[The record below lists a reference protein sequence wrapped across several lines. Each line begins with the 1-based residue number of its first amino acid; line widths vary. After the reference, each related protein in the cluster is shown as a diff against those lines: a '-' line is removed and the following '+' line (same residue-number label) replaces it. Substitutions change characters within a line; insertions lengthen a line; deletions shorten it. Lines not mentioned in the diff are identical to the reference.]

1 MFKYLYTS
9 YNFQV
14 RINTP
19 PLTSFLCGQNKFLIK
34 NEEKITGF
42 GYANRRVVAIDPTIL
57 WIAFAELCA

>member
-42 GYANRRVVAIDPTIL
+42 GYANRRVVAIGSKVI
-57 WIAFAELCA
+57 